1 MPIKSAGKKVIS
13 IPVTGDDGRGLDLDA
28 SVEMLW
34 IGTSS

>member
-13 IPVTGDDGRGLDLDA
+13 IPVTGDDGSLRGLDLDA

-34 IGTSS
+34 